1 MRRIELAPGQVFEEK
16 MLNRVGAF
24 NADALVAATNIVE
37 DVRKRGDEALRE
49 YTAKFD
55 GVEMEE
61 FRVSQEAIDEA
72 IAKVDPKVAAAIQ
85 KAASQIRDFHER
97 QKQQGWFTMR
107 EDGALVGAKV
117 EPLDSVGIYV
127 PGGRALYP
135 SSVLMNAIPASV
147 AGVKRIVCVTPP
159 TKDGSLDSAI
169 LEACRVAGVT
179 EIYAVGGAQAIGALA
194 YGTKSIKPVDKI
206 TGPGNAFVAAAKK
219 LVSGDVGIDMIAGPS
234 EVCVVADETAL
245 PELVAI
251 DLMAQAEHDPLASCY
266 LVTFSSEYADAV
278 EAAIEKQIAMG
289 KLTARDRILS
299 LLDKNS
305 FHEYDLFVKHDGRD
319 FGMDK
324 KDLPGDGVVTGTGTI
339 FGAPVCI
346 YAQDFTVAGGSL
358 GLQHARKITKI
369 MDHALKMKCP
379 IIGINDSG
387 GARIQEG
394 VGALAGYGEI
404 FYRNTIASGVIP
416 QISLILGPC
425 AGGAV
430 YSPALTDFVF
440 VVENISKMFITGP
453 NVIKTVLGED
463 ISMED
468 LGGARVHAE
477 TTGNAHFYAQSEQE
491 CFEQVKRLVSFIPWN
506 NQERAKVVESKEPA
520 AVMNIEDVVP
530 ADPKQPYD
538 VRNVIKCIVDDSD
551 FLEVQELWAA
561 NIVIGFGRMGGETVG
576 FVANQP
582 MVLAGVLDCDS
593 ADKAARFIR
602 FCDSFN
608 IPIITLEDM
617 PGYLPGVDQEH
628 AGVIRHG
635 AKVLYAYSE
644 ATVPKITV
652 ILRKAYGGGYIA
664 MNSRHLGA
672 DFMFA
677 WPSAEIAVMGPE
689 GAANIIFRKEIME
702 AEDQNA
708 MRQEKV
714 KEYIEKFANPYV
726 AASKGFIDSVIEPKE
741 TRSLLLHALKL
752 SVLKEEYRPA
762 KKHGLPPF

>member
-1 MRRIELAPGQVFEEK
+1 MTELNE
-16 MLNRVGAF
+16 
-24 NADALVAATNIVE
+24 NIL
-37 DVRKRGDEALRE
+37 KLRE
-49 YTAKFD
+49 KK
-55 GVEMEE
+55 EI
-61 FRVSQEAIDEA
+61 VS
-72 IAKVDPKVAAAIQ
+72 K
-85 KAASQIRDFHER
+85 
-97 QKQQGWFTMR
+97 
-107 EDGALVGAKV
+107 
-117 EPLDSVGIYV
+117 
-127 PGGRALYP
+127 GG
-135 SSVLMNAIPASV
+135 
-147 AGVKRIVCVTPP
+147 
-159 TKDGSLDSAI
+159 
-169 LEACRVAGVT
+169 
-179 EIYAVGGAQAIGALA
+179 
-194 YGTKSIKPVDKI
+194 
-206 TGPGNAFVAAAKK
+206 
-219 LVSGDVGIDMIAGPS
+219 GD
-234 EVCVVADETAL
+234 
-245 PELVAI
+245 
-251 DLMAQAEHDPLASCY
+251 
-266 LVTFSSEYADAV
+266 
-278 EAAIEKQIAMG
+278 AAIEKQRASG
-289 KLTARDRILS
+289 KLTARDRIS
-299 LLDKNS
+299 AILDKGS
-305 FHEYDLFVKHDGRD
+305 FQEYDMFVKHDGRD
-319 FGMDK
+319 FGLDK
-324 KDLPGDGVVTGTGTI
+324 KDFPGDGVITGTGTI
-339 FGAPVCI
+339 DGNPICI
-346 YAQDFTVAGGSL
+346 YAQDFTVSGGSL
-358 GLQHARKITKI
+358 GLSHARKITKI
-369 MDHALKMKCP
+369 MDIALKMKCP
-379 IIGINDSG
+379 VIGINDSG

-430 YSPALTDFVF
+430 YSPALTDFVC

-463 ISMED
+463 VSMEE

-477 TTGNAHFYAQSEQE
+477 VTGNAHFYAKTELD
-491 CFEQVKRLVSFIPWN
+491 CFAQIKELINLIPSNNSDKAVK
-506 NQERAKVVESKEPA
+506 VESKEPSA
-520 AVMNIEDVVP
+520 TLNIENIVP
-530 ADPKQPYD
+530 SDPKQPYD
-538 VRNVIKCIVDDSD
+538 VRDIIKCIADDSK

-561 NIVIGFGRMGGETVG
+561 NIVIGFGRIGGETVG
-576 FVANQP
+576 FVANQA

-593 ADKAARFIR
+593 ADKAARFIM

-672 DFMFA
+672 DFVFA

-708 MRQEKV
+708 MRAEKV
-714 KEYIEKFANPYV
+714 QEYIDKFANPYV

-752 SVLKEEYRPA
+752 STLKEEYRPA